1 VVVSL
6 LLFVRVVGGL
16 AAVGL
21 AWIGFLLPNP
31 GLGLTVV
38 VEEEED
44 GTSSYS

>member
-21 AWIGFLLPNP
+21 AWIGFLLPKP
-31 GLGLTVV
+31 GLGFTVV
-38 VEEEED
+38 VEEED